1 MNVGVWL
8 LCGLA
13 KSACISAELQSWSH
27 FQGALM
33 LLQACGDLVTRAEKF
48 AALIN
53 VTLTDAAE
61 KVWLRQLLSSLL
73 HSGWFSIRIVRGGV
87 TPAKQCFCCTST

>member
-1 MNVGVWL
+1 

-33 LLQACGDLVTRAEKF
+33 LLQACGDLVTRTEKF
-48 AALIN
+48 AGLIN

-61 KVWLRQLLSSLL
+61 KVWLR
-73 HSGWFSIRIVRGGV
+73 HSHYCHPCSFQAGFRHGLYAVE
-87 TPAKQCFCCTST
+87 